1 MPSSGTMDVEAF
13 APNVG
18 EIHGY
23 KTEEWKLKGAQ
34 ILNVLYEVSNEPFPG
49 LMPVTFHP
57 VIPAYAILNVTHYPE
72 SPAGPFTIA
81 DVRVGCRAGV
91 RPRGFTLKSY
101 VSTAAAAQ
109 ELTRRWGYPAS
120 VADVSMR
127 AFHDRVVGRVKADG
141 RTILEVEML
150 DRDFIGGNDIQY
162 VSSMHLCRNRED
174 GKLVVV
180 QLDPEWTFHQ
190 GGARPPAAGKVRR
203 EGVERRRQTRADL
216 ADLGELYDRRCH
228 AVADPLRQRSRQGR
242 FQGHYSGRGLATD
255 SIARSES
262 LAILALARCL
272 REGLLQV
279 KRAARRASRRGAIAA

>member
-1 MPSSGTMDVEAF
+1 MPSSGTMDVQAF

-18 EIHGY
+18 EINGY

-34 ILNVLYEVSNEPFPG
+34 ILNVLYEVSNEPFPS
-49 LMPVTFHP
+49 LMPVTLHP

-109 ELTRRWGYPAS
+109 ELTRRWGYPAT

-180 QLDPEWTFHQ
+180 QLDPEWTFTKAERGRPQ
-190 GGARPPAAGKVRR
+190 LVTFDGKAWNGGDKLVPTWPISASYTIADTTLSQIRYVSDPDKDAFKGTTQVAA
-203 EGVERRRQTRADL
+203 
-216 ADLGELYDRRCH
+216 
-228 AVADPLRQRSRQGR
+228 
-242 FQGHYSGRGLATD
+242 
-255 SIARSES
+255 
-262 LAILALARCL
+262 
-272 REGLLQV
+272 
-279 KRAARRASRRGAIAA
+279 

>member
-1 MPSSGTMDVEAF
+1 MPSSGTMDVQAF

-18 EIHGY
+18 EINGY
-23 KTEEWKLKGAQ
+23 KTEEWKLNGAQ
-34 ILNVLYEVSNEPFPG
+34 ILNVLYEVSNESFPS

-109 ELTRRWGYPAS
+109 ELTRRWGYPATI
-120 VADVSMR
+120 ADVSIR
-127 AFHDRVVGRVKADG
+127 AYHDRVVGRVKADG

-180 QLDPEWTFHQ
+180 QLDPEWTFTKAERGRPQ
-190 GGARPPAAGKVRR
+190 LVTFDAKAWNGGDKLVPTWPISASYTIADTTLSQIRYVSDPDKDAFKGTSQVAA
-203 EGVERRRQTRADL
+203 
-216 ADLGELYDRRCH
+216 
-228 AVADPLRQRSRQGR
+228 
-242 FQGHYSGRGLATD
+242 
-255 SIARSES
+255 
-262 LAILALARCL
+262 
-272 REGLLQV
+272 
-279 KRAARRASRRGAIAA
+279 